1 MVPFLSRSLALT
13 PTEAEV
19 RWESLFLSHFPSSS
33 LIKEKYEKGKGRVI
47 EEFLERTS
55 KKILLLS
62 RRS

>member
-1 MVPFLSRSLALT
+1 MVPFLSRSPALN
-13 PTEAEV
+13 PTEAEL

-33 LIKEKYEKGKGRVI
+33 LIQEIYEKVKGKDI

-55 KKILLLS
+55 KKILPLS